1 MASRQ
6 LHSLVVSTLILALAL
21 AGCAP
26 AVPEAPSVTTLAGLE
41 PLAVPPGLS
50 GTATLAVMLG
60 STLQVAEIDMAS
72 GAVTL
77 LAESPANA
85 WLNGLAVSPDGT
97 TVLAYASPPDGPI
110 QTGLSGL
117 YTVEAGQ
124 FIPWVARDPAI
135 TESYLHP
142 AFAPDGQTLYYT
154 HYELL
159 PDAPGGYRFQ
169 IEQRGFPDGAP
180 TAIIEYAGAPAP
192 SPDGQWLAL
201 LTYTTDLEVN
211 NLLLANADGSGLRE
225 LLPAADYPIVDAPS
239 FAADSQSVYVSLPEP
254 ESAAVSNWWDDL
266 LGVHTARAH
275 NLPANW
281 WRVPLAGSAPEQLTF
296 DTFTQLDGA
305 PSPYGNWLLSSSD
318 QGLFLLDLASGEVTF
333 LLRGSVS
340 FYGLVAWRP

>member
-6 LHSLVVSTLILALAL
+6 LHSLVVSALILALAL

-26 AVPEAPSVTTLAGLE
+26 AAAEAPSVTSLAGLQ
-41 PLAVPPGLS
+41 PVAVPAGLS

-60 STLQVAEIDMAS
+60 NTLQVAEIDMAT

-77 LAESPANA
+77 LAESPPNA
-85 WLNGLAVSPDGT
+85 WLNGLAVSPAGT
-97 TVLAYASPPDGPI
+97 TVLAYAPPPDGPI

-117 YTVEAGQ
+117 YTLEDGAFV
-124 FIPWVARDPAI
+124 PWVARDPAL

-142 AFAPDGQTLYYT
+142 AFAPDGDTLYYT

-169 IEQRGFPDGAP
+169 VEQRAFPDGAP
-180 TAIIEYAGAPAP
+180 TARVEFAGVPAP

-211 NLLLANADGSGLRE
+211 NLLLANADGSNLRE
-225 LLPAADYPIVDAPS
+225 LLPAAEYPVVDAPVFS
-239 FAADSQSVYVSLPEP
+239 ADSQSVYVSLPEP
-254 ESAAVSNWWDDL
+254 ETAATSNGWDVL
-266 LGVHTARAH
+266 LGVRTARAH

-281 WRVPLAGSAPEQLTF
+281 WRVPVTGGAPEQLTF
-296 DTFTQLDGA
+296 DTFTQLHGA
-305 PSPYGNWLLSSSD
+305 ASPDGNWLLSSSD
-318 QGLFLLDLASGEVTF
+318 QGLFLLNLTSGEVTF

-340 FYGLVAWRP
+340 FYGQVAWRR